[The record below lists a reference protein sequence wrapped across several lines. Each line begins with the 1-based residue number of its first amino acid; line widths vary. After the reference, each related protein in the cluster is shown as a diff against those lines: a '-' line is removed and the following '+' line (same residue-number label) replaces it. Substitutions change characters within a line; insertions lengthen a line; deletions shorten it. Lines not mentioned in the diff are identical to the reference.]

1 MQQFLNNLNPKLS
14 FHDFRIVKGETHT
27 NIIFDVVVPYD
38 VKLTNEQVIK
48 YLNDEFKKINQY
60 YFLVIKIDHDYVGE

>member
-1 MQQFLNNLNPKLS
+1 MISKDEECIDYELLFKII
-14 FHDFRIVKGETHT
+14 IVGESCVGKT
-27 NIIFDVVVPYD
+27 NIISR
-38 VKLTNEQVIK
+38 